1 MEFYKIFIMALIE
14 FSAHI
19 VIWCKIGLPWKNNR
33 LKLIALSILIT
44 IMVCLTSQLKFR
56 FLASQIIVIASV
68 AIAYKRPLKK
78 TLVEFGTIVICTY
91 LVSVPSVF
99 IVSLFSTSNF
109 NDYTTSMIGLTLY
122 VSTTIILAWLLPLDK
137 WFKKYEYLLEK
148 FIFVIIAL
156 LLLSNIL
163 TMVRLDSPDLHV
175 IMCLLFLGLIA
186 VIFAFIQSLM
196 EARDQKEMIRAYEQ
210 QTTTILPLLDEI
222 RSRQHDFKNHLATIY
237 GFCRQDRDMRSEA
250 CEYIEGL
257 NESLRNADSFIH
269 MEDKTI
275 GAILYSKA
283 CEASSK
289 DIEFKYELP
298 YTKVEFPLKGY
309 EHAAIISNLI
319 DNAFEAQM
327 NGAEEK
333 KVIFKTGANEAE
345 KFIEVWNNGEPISS
359 KDIHKLFKKG
369 FSTKAENSGHGYGLY
384 TVKKIAD
391 QYNAAIEVLAQD
403 SFTVFRV
410 VFTA

>member
-1 MEFYKIFIMALIE
+1 MEYFKEPLIMAIE
-14 FSAHI
+14 SIAIFS
-19 VIWCKIGLPWKNNR
+19 IWCKIGLPWKNNK
-33 LKLIALSILIT
+33 LKLIVLILVLSIMQSFIGQFRL
-44 IMVCLTSQLKFR
+44 R
-56 FLASQIIVIASV
+56 FLASHILAISSV
-68 AIAYKRPLKK
+68 AIVYKRPLKK
-78 TLVEFGTIVICTY
+78 TLVEFGTIIICSY
-91 LVSVPSVF
+91 IVSVPSIY
-99 IVSLFSTSNF
+99 IVSLFSTSDF
-109 NDYTTSMIGLTLY
+109 NQYSTRMITLTIY
-122 VSTTIILAWLLPLDK
+122 VSATVILARFLPLDK
-137 WFKKYEYLLEK
+137 WFKKYENILEK

-156 LLLSNIL
+156 LLLSNMI
-163 TMVRLDSPDLHV
+163 TMVRLDSPDLFAT
-175 IMCLLFLGLIA
+175 ICLIFLGLAA
-186 VIFAFIQSLM
+186 VIFTFIQSLM

-298 YTKVEFPLKGY
+298 YTELSFPLKGY

-319 DNAFEAQM
+319 DNAFESPTNAT
-327 NGAEEK
+327 ETK
-333 KVIFKTGANEAE
+333 KVIFKTGVNEAE
-345 KFIEVWNNGEPISS
+345 KFIEVWNNGELIPSN
-359 KDIHKLFKKG
+359 DIHKLFKKG
-369 FSTKAENSGHGYGLY
+369 FSTKAERSGHGYGLY

-391 QYNAAIEVLAQD
+391 QYNAVIEVSAQD
-403 SFTVFRV
+403 SFTIFRV
-410 VFTA
+410 VFAV